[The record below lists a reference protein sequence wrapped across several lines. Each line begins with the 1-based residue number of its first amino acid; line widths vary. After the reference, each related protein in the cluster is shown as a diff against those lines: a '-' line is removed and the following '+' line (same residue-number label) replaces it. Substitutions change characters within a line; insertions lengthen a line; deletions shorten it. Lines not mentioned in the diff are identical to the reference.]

1 MRTKPSSSKKLFL
14 KTFSLVLLTT
24 IGCIDQ
30 EESYLPDSGPVI
42 NLAHDAGRTTA
53 PPPRDTGPA
62 IRPPAYDAGSAVVI
76 ESVTPPTGPILGGI
90 RVRLR
95 GSGFAPD
102 SSVTVAGAPASDIFV
117 TNNRIITFR
126 LPPGQA
132 GTAEIRVQNSL
143 GTVTTSEF
151 SYVDG
156 TGPQVHPS
164 RGSVAGGTYVTIVR
178 EGIGDESSVVKF
190 GFMDA
195 VIESAPDENT
205 LNVYTP
211 QGSRGFVDVTVNPVG
226 SPSFVIDGG
235 FEYYDPAFITG
246 GVHGG
251 QIDGAVNVKVLTII
265 QGERVPLPNSLV
277 WLGTDDHPEHVKTTD
292 QSGLATLSGPNVY
305 GAQAVTVAAQHC
317 STETYIE
324 MPSEDLTVYLSCS
337 FPSPPSSGAPP
348 EQPPVVFPRIRGIV
362 TGFSKALFD
371 PSTLGPN
378 ERAFGFIDL
387 TQRNIFSQKTP
398 KATAW
403 EQPVPQGGRPCTW
416 FSSGN
421 CIVVYGNDT
430 IFEDNSTFD
439 FITVPGRYA
448 LVAFTGVLNVRT
460 QEVTSVRQMGI
471 RRGVSAVYGETV
483 SDIIINLEYD
493 LENSTVITL
502 PDAPFYVDGRA
513 GPTHSKVVSFLDFGG
528 EGVYHLS
535 TKTDSRAHVMVES
548 LPSVP
553 GQMLT
558 FYAGTYTRAWDPNAD
573 NLTPCRMHTDCQP
586 GQSCLSGSRGYSC
599 HGSYV
604 YNEPYSAIIRSG
616 QDSIHDGVV
625 LGDMMQ
631 FPGINIPEDGGYLR
645 NRMFQW
651 RIMPVSPQPS
661 LYSFVISEAT
671 TGNQWY
677 VFVPG
682 HITKFKLPY
691 FPEDDLGSAVQKPQ
705 SGAFFYRM
713 VTALIP
719 GFNFGQWD
727 LNESSAYNR
736 RAWTQEVQVFTLDN

>member
-1 MRTKPSSSKKLFL
+1 MRLSLKKLTLQIFNV
-14 KTFSLVLLTT
+14 VL
-24 IGCIDQ
+24 IGYLAACI
-30 EESYLPDSGPVI
+30 ESTGEVSYDAGPIIRLNHDSGRSTAPSPRDAGPTYQPPTYDSGP
-42 NLAHDAGRTTA
+42 
-53 PPPRDTGPA
+53 
-62 IRPPAYDAGSAVVI
+62 AVHI
-76 ESVTPPTGPILGGI
+76 ESITPPTGPVIGGI

-95 GSGFAPD
+95 GHGFSPD
-102 SSVTVAGAPASDIFV
+102 STVTVSGADASDIFI

-126 LPPGQA
+126 LPPGQV
-132 GTAEIRVQNSL
+132 GPAEIRVQNSL
-143 GTVTTSEF
+143 GVTSTSDFE
-151 SYVDG
+151 YIDENA
-156 TGPQVHPS
+156 PQVHPG
-164 RGSVAGGTYVTIVR
+164 RGSIAGGTYVTIVA
-178 EGIGDESSVVKF
+178 EGLGSETASVRF
-190 GFMDA
+190 GGMPA
-195 VIESAPDENT
+195 TVVSAPDENT

-211 QGSRGFVDVTVNPVG
+211 VGVAGYVDISVTTGGDNTAIRGA
-226 SPSFVIDGG
+226 
-235 FEYYDPAFITG
+235 FEYYDPTFITG

-251 QIDGAVNVKVLTII
+251 QVDGAFNVKVLTII
-265 QGERVPLPNSLV
+265 QGERVPLPDSLV
-277 WLGTDDHPEHVKTTD
+277 WLGFEEEPQHVSTTN
-292 QSGLATLSGPNVY
+292 QSGLVTLSGPRVY
-305 GAQAVTVAAQHC
+305 GAQTVTVAARYC
-317 STETYIE
+317 DTETYVE
-324 MPSEDLTVYLSCS
+324 VPSEDLTVYLSCQ
-337 FPSPPSSGAPP
+337 FPSPPSSGGPP
-348 EQPPVVFPRIRGIV
+348 PQPPVIFPRIMGTV

-371 PSTLGPN
+371 PYTLGPN

-387 TQRNIFSQKTP
+387 TQRNIFSRKTP

-403 EQPVPQGGRPCTW
+403 EQPVPEGGRPCTW

-421 CIVVYGNDT
+421 CIVIYGNDT
-430 IFEDNSTFD
+430 IFQDNATFD

-448 LVAFTGVLNVRT
+448 LVAFTGVINIRT
-460 QEVTSVRQMGI
+460 QEITSVRQMGI
-471 RRGVSAVYGETV
+471 QRGVSAVFGEVT

-502 PDAPFYVDGRA
+502 PEAPFYVDDRQ
-513 GPTHSKVVSFLDFGG
+513 GPTHSKVSSFLDFGG

-535 TKTDSRAHVMVES
+535 TKTDSRPHIMVES

-558 FYAGTYTRAWDPNAD
+558 FYAGTYTREWDPYAD
-573 NLTPCRMHTDCQP
+573 NLVPCRMHSDCQP
-586 GQSCLSGSRGYSC
+586 GQTCQEGSRGYSC

-616 QDSIHDGVV
+616 PDNTLGGAT

-631 FPGINIPEDGGYLR
+631 FPMMNYPTDGGFLSQR
-645 NRMFQW
+645 LFQW
-651 RIMPVSPQPS
+651 RTTPISPQPS
-661 LYSFVISEAT
+661 LYVFTIEEVSSR
-671 TGNQWY
+671 NQWR

-691 FPEDDLGSAVQKPQ
+691 FPEDDLGSGVQKPQ